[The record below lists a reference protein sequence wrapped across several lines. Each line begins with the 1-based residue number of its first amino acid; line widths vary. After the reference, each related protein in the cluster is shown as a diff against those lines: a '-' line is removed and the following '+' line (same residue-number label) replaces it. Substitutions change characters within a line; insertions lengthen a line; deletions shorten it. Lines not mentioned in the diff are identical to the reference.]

1 MFSNKKSNE
10 VTLTKELYDEILS
23 KKKENIINL
32 KLEQENHCSAITQ
45 KIALLKELKADL
57 YVTKSR
63 IKTYKRALK
72 EEKRKLKRVNKS
84 LDYHG
89 CLINYLNN
97 AFISAED
104 NIIDLSV
111 FDEDPKQANK
121 VKRKK

>member
-32 KLEQENHCSAITQ
+32 KLEQENHCSAIT
-45 KIALLKELKADL
+45 KEIEFLKELKSDL
-57 YVTKSR
+57 YVTKGR

-104 NIIDLSV
+104 NTIDLSV
-111 FDEDPKQANK
+111 FDEAPKEK
-121 VKRKK
+121 HVKRKK